1 LGAGCAG
8 PQRVACRRCEDYDAA
23 VTVGVSL
30 AALVS
35 LLIVSVAVNVTNSAP
50 VIGHDPVAALLD
62 VILIV
67 ESLMTICEVEFV

>member
-8 PQRVACRRCEDYDAA
+8 PQRVGYRPCTGYDAA

-35 LLIVSVAVNVTNSAP
+35 LLIVYVPVNVSNSAP
-50 VIGHDPVAALLD
+50 VIGHDPVAALVD

-67 ESLMTICEVEFV
+67 ASLIVRIEVEFV